1 MKLILACTLLFP
13 LIISSPAIALNN
25 DVTNTV
31 AETSTQPATAPD
43 ATTKPATVV
52 PDAPNQAV
60 TAVAPD
66 AATKPATVVPDAP
79 NQPITAVAPDDATK
93 PATVVP
99 EAQTPVV
106 SKDAPSSTSSDKPEK
121 SLSSI
126 DKNKLNFTLEDCHK
140 DGEDVTCDLRF
151 TNMDSKD
158 QNISLHAD
166 CSRIID
172 GDKEFGGFVAQ
183 IGQSSSAD
191 LSAGVFKKGFIKFH
205 NFKANTDKAKILEI
219 SYKTADNEGTV
230 RFEDVEIQ

>member
-25 DVTNTV
+25 DANTV
-31 AETSTQPATAPD
+31 AEASIQPVV
-43 ATTKPATVV
+43 VV
-52 PDAPNQAV
+52 PEAPAQPV

-66 AATKPATVVPDAP
+66 AATQPTAVVPA
-79 NQPITAVAPDDATK
+79 
-93 PATVVP
+93 
-99 EAQTPVV
+99 AQTPVV
-106 SKDAPSSTSSDKPEK
+106 SKDSASSTPAEKPEK

-205 NFKANTDKAKILEI
+205 NFKPNTDKAKILEI

>member
-13 LIISSPAIALNN
+13 LIISSPAIAFNN
-25 DVTNTV
+25 DSTV
-31 AETSTQPATAPD
+31 AE
-43 ATTKPATVV
+43 ATTKPAAVA
-52 PDAPNQAV
+52 PDAPAQPAV
-60 TAVAPD
+60 VIPEASTKPTAVAPD
-66 AATKPATVVPDAP
+66 APAQPAAVIPEAATNPTPDAP
-79 NQPITAVAPDDATK
+79 VQPTAAI
-93 PATVVP
+93 P
-99 EAQTPVV
+99 EATP
-106 SKDAPSSTSSDKPEK
+106 STPSEKPEK

-219 SYKTADNEGTV
+219 SYKTTDNEGTV

>member
-25 DVTNTV
+25 DATNTV

-43 ATTKPATVV
+43 AATKPAAAVV
-52 PDAPNQAV
+52 PDAP
-60 TAVAPD
+60 
-66 AATKPATVVPDAP
+66 
-79 NQPITAVAPDDATK
+79 
-93 PATVVP
+93 
-99 EAQTPVV
+99 AQTPVV
-106 SKDAPSSTSSDKPEK
+106 SKDAASSTPAEKPEK

-151 TNMDSKD
+151 INMDSKD
-158 QNISLHAD
+158 QNISLFAD

-172 GDKEFGGFVAQ
+172 GDKEFGGFTAQ

-191 LSAGVFKKGFIKFH
+191 LSVGVVKKGFIKFH
-205 NFKANTDKAKILEI
+205 NFKANTDKPKILEI
-219 SYKTADNEGTV
+219 SYNTADSGGTV